1 MSLSKEVIDQFVKAT
16 KDNGSKKEPNIRY
29 GTIVESGGSNYVKL
43 DGSDILTPFTTTVNT
58 KIGERVIV
66 NISNH
71 SAIVMGNTSSPAA
84 RMEDAEEAGKTAANY
99 LGFNDLG
106 LIVGDLRNSELK
118 KNVLIGADEIDIR
131 EGDKVLAS
139 FAEALI
145 ELGKDNPQAV
155 ISLCNGLGKIL
166 FNKDGDRIN
175 IMEILS
181 KWISIKGDEYVNV
194 TAMESDYQYA
204 GFEATADTGSYNVCI
219 DVKNKKKDKVIAV
232 LYNAGDM
239 DTASIN
245 HTVRD
250 GKKTNNFVMSS
261 DLATMSSP
269 MEINGY
275 RYGDDQKM
283 LWSGTLYMSDKHEIS
298 LSNPVS
304 SMPNGIVL
312 VFTEYVDGAAT
323 DYSYSCHFVPRREVE
338 LHPGKS
344 HVFITVAPKLSYFG
358 TKYLYIDDTSIKGN
372 ALNIDENVQTNC
384 GIVRN
389 SRHFVLRHVIG
400 V

>member
-1 MSLSKEVIDQFVKAT
+1 MSLSKEVIDQFVKAA

-106 LIVGDLRNSELK
+106 LIVGDMRDSELK

-131 EGDKVLAS
+131 DGDKILAS
-139 FAEALI
+139 FAESLI
-145 ELGKDNPQAV
+145 ELGKNNPKAV

-166 FNKDGDRIN
+166 FNQDDEDYTG

-181 KWISIKGDEYVNV
+181 KWIRIEAGKYLNIV
-194 TAMESDYQYA
+194 TGSDYQYSMIDLISDNGNYGISA
-204 GFEATADTGSYNVCI
+204 DIMNRSGNKVVQIEADAS
-219 DVKNKKKDKVIAV
+219 DVNQP
-232 LYNAGDM
+232 
-239 DTASIN
+239 SIE
-245 HTVRD
+245 HFVRD
-250 GKKTNNFVMSS
+250 GDKKNTFTMFS
-261 DLATMSSP
+261 DIANIASP
-269 MEINGY
+269 FEINGFT
-275 RYGDDQKM
+275 YGGDQKM
-283 LWSGTLYMSDKHEIS
+283 LWSGEWYMSDSHTIN
-298 LSNPVS
+298 LSNLIS
-304 SMPNGIVL
+304 AMPNGIVL
-312 VFTEYVDGAAT
+312 VFSRYANGAAANHT
-323 DYSYSCHFVPRREVE
+323 FSCHFVPRQEVIA
-338 LHPGKS
+338 HPGAG
-344 HVFITVAPKLSYFG
+344 HAFLIGNADLSIFG
-358 TKYLYIDDTSIKGN
+358 TKYLYISDNQIVGHAN
-372 ALNIDENVQTNC
+372 NVDENVTTSS
-384 GIVRN
+384 GIKRN
-389 SRHFVLRHVIG
+389 SKAFVLRHVIG

>member
-1 MSLSKEVIDQFVKAT
+1 MSLSKEVIDQFVKAA

-245 HTVRD
+245 HSVRD
-250 GKKTNNFVMSS
+250 GKKTNNFAMSS
-261 DLATMSSP
+261 DLATISSP